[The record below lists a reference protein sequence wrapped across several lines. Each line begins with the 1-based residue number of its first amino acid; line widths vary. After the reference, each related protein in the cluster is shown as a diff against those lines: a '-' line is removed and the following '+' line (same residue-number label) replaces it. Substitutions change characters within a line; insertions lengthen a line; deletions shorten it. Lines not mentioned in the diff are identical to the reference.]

1 MVSQIKTFIYYYKT
15 KAMLDLFEKDTAS
28 VRKFSKAFASTC
40 QKILN
45 AQVMMISA
53 NHELAYYLRLY
64 SEQNFPLN
72 KPLSAEASN
81 EPDKPDKQ
89 TSTLTEFADYVDE
102 VTSCFQVFATHLDGV
117 VYPLNKM
124 AETDFDEISTLS
136 SLYKERADEQEQAI
150 QKYLR
155 LPNKIEYDQQRH
167 QVNEEVFE
175 AKKKFHETS
184 MNYFTSLNM
193 LQYKK
198 EYMLIEPMISMMQ
211 GLKVFFKMG
220 NEAVNDINSE
230 KKLDRFLERNLQDIC
245 KIKEEMSS
253 EMNKNNQMIELLQQ
267 DDSIYQAEQPDFENL
282 TTSDSLQKC
291 GFLNLR
297 S

>member
-1 MVSQIKTFIYYYKT
+1 
-15 KAMLDLFEKDTAS
+15 MLDLFEKDTES

-64 SEQNFPLN
+64 SEQNFPLSN
-72 KPLSAEASN
+72 MSSAEAANDS
-81 EPDKPDKQ
+81 DKEDKQ
-89 TSTLTEFADYVDE
+89 KSTLNEFANYVDE
-102 VTSCFQVFATHLDGV
+102 ITSCFQVFATHLDGV
-117 VYPLNKM
+117 VYPLNKKV
-124 AETDFDEISTLS
+124 ETDYDEISTLGT
-136 SLYKERADEQEQAI
+136 LYRERADEQEQAI

-155 LPNKIEYDQQRH
+155 LPNKIEYDQQRN
-167 QVNEEVFE
+167 QANEEVFM

-193 LQYKK
+193 LQFKK
-198 EYMLIEPMISMMQ
+198 DYMFVEPMISMMQ

-220 NEAVNDINSE
+220 TDVVNDNGSE
-230 KKLDRFLERNLQDIC
+230 KNLDKFIENNLQNIC
-245 KIKEEMSS
+245 KVKEEMSN
-253 EMNKNNQMIELLQQ
+253 EINKNNQMIELLQQ
-267 DDSIYQAEQPDFENL
+267 DESIYQAEQPDFDNSSS
-282 TTSDSLQKC
+282 SDSLQKC